1 MKWFWNI
8 LDKIIE
14 RSLQKQAN
22 KLFKDKK

>member
-14 RSLQKQAN
+14 RSLQRQAN
-22 KLFKDKK
+22 KMFKDKK